1 MLYSILF
8 VAVGMSCFSCTAN
21 KKQSNEN
28 LTLELVAEKELASDT
43 AKSSA
48 VEIFVDVSEDGHVE
62 KIYDTVINGVKFR
75 DFYFMCEGEGEVIS
89 DETDYCLPIEGNAEA
104 LEKIWKSLV
113 GLPYDSDALQKK
125 LEKECEAIMTAPKLV
140 KEGMDYDEDM
150 QGSLNHYVY
159 PVFVDGGLV
168 SYAILEEWFYESMP
182 HPQSAFSTA
191 IYSLET
197 GEKISQ
203 NDILD
208 DSQSSRQA
216 VVNEIYRLL
225 VEYADGDESYFM
237 EGRQDEN
244 KMSLLNDK
252 LGFDENSLIYNYER
266 YEVFPYMMGTP
277 SVELPKEW
285 IKPYMKKDGLLYEYW
300 FNKK

>member
-1 MLYSILF
+1 MLYGIF
-8 VAVGMSCFSCTAN
+8 FIAVGMLCFSCAAN
-21 KKQSNEN
+21 KKQSDEN
-28 LTLELVAEKELASDT
+28 LTLEPIAEVELVGDT
-43 AKSSA
+43 AKSPV
-48 VEIFVDVSEDGHVE
+48 VEILVDVSEDGHVE

-75 DFYFMCEGEGEVIS
+75 DFYFKCEGEGEVIS

-113 GLPYDSDALQKK
+113 GMSYDNDAMQKE
-125 LEKECEAIMTAPKLV
+125 LHKECEAIMKAPKLV
-140 KEGMDYDEDM
+140 KEDMDYDVDM
-150 QGSLNHYVY
+150 QGSFNHYVY

-168 SYAILEEWFYESMP
+168 SYAFLEEWFYVSMP
-182 HPQSAFSTA
+182 HPQSTFITE

-203 NDILD
+203 DDILD

-237 EGRQDEN
+237 EGRHDEN

-300 FNKK
+300 FNKR

>member
-1 MLYSILF
+1 MLYGILV
-8 VAVGMSCFSCTAN
+8 VAVGMLCFSCAAN
-21 KKQSNEN
+21 KKQSDEN
-28 LTLELVAEKELASDT
+28 LTLEPIAEVELVGDT
-43 AKSSA
+43 VKSSA
-48 VEIFVDVSEDGHVE
+48 VEIPVDVSEDGHVE

-75 DFYFMCEGEGEVIS
+75 NFYFKCEGEGEVIS

-113 GLPYDSDALQKK
+113 VPYDSEVLQKE

-140 KEGMDYDEDM
+140 KEDMDYDVDM
-150 QGSLNHYVY
+150 QGSFNHYVY

-168 SYAILEEWFYESMP
+168 SYAFLEEWFYVSMP
-182 HPQSAFSTA
+182 HPQSTFITE

-203 NDILD
+203 DDILD

-216 VVNEIYRLL
+216 IANEIYRLL

-237 EGRQDEN
+237 EGRHDEN

-266 YEVFPYMMGTP
+266 YEVFPYAMGTP
-277 SVELPKEW
+277 SIELPKEW
-285 IKPYMKKDGLLYEYW
+285 IKPYLKKDGVLYQYW
-300 FNKK
+300 FGKKK